1 MNRYF
6 AIVKKIEDE
15 GNYEAP
21 GCSFDDAIEA
31 VNYYKN
37 RYGDRLIE
45 IHMEV
50 EPPKVTIWR
59 KSTEK

>member
-15 GNYEAP
+15 GDYESLYF
-21 GCSFDDAIEA
+21 SFDCVSDAIT
-31 VNYYKN
+31 YFKN
-37 RYGDRLIE
+37 RYGERLVKIK
-45 IHMEV
+45 MKV

-59 KSTEK
+59 K